1 MSSILIPEK
10 ATVKLPFVANI
21 VSWLQVILVCQSSF
35 FAVLHLWAL
44 ITTFHKVDPSWR
56 DCSQQCWTITG
67 TNAHCTGQ
75 GPLQL
80 WMQPTGMKSTAHFNN
95 TVDKY
100 VVSTLI
106 LFNHFFA
113 CFDGMSVFEEWYVL
127 LGAKFYQMWEGIEQ
141 NWSSLTLWCAGK
153 FLACNGVS
161 VKKESSILRWMG
173 FKWSGNF
180 RGTGCG
186 RQLSETSGT
195 VQVHNSS
202 K

>member
-44 ITTFHKVDPSWR
+44 ITTFHKVGPSWR

-75 GPLQL
+75 GPLQF

-127 LGAKFYQMWEGIEQ
+127 LGAKFYQMWEGIEHTLMCEKVSGLQ
-141 NWSSLTLWCAGK
+141 WSVCEKRVEYFTM
-153 FLACNGVS
+153 NG
-161 VKKESSILRWMG
+161 
-173 FKWSGNF
+173 F
-180 RGTGCG
+180 
-186 RQLSETSGT
+186 
-195 VQVHNSS
+195 QVEW
-202 K
+202 KL